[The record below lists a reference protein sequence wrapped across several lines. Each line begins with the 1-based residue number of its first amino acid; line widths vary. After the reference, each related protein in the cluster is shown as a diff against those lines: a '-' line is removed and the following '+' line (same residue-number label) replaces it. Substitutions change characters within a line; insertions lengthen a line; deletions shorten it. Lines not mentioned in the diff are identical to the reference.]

1 MSQILIETRLNSLK
15 LNESKAPRKGCLGR
29 IEGICADYGNP
40 TRNGRFYSRE
50 LWEHVF
56 NDELVKESLKS
67 KTLIGE
73 LDHPEDRFEPLA
85 KEACVVMTD
94 YSFDD
99 ENKVVNGGFDILDT
113 PAGRILKSL
122 LDYGC
127 VMGVSSRGQGDIVSG
142 TEFEEVS
149 PDTYEFACFDVVT
162 TPAVAIARQHV
173 TESVS
178 KQKIKSLS
186 DSIIEQVNSSKTN
199 SELDTI
205 LRVVESTEIP
215 NLKAVKT
222 AIKDK
227 RKSIVEGKTISDKTK
242 KDLHEA
248 KIEINRLSKELEKQ
262 SIKTIEESKSSNNT
276 ISNLTSQILAYKH
289 REQRLLDAVE
299 SLKKKLGKSD
309 YFISEGND
317 KAHNLQK
324 DLDLAYAKIKSLNND
339 LSKSDRQLKRVKEN
353 NQKKQD
359 ELDNLKLSLNESN
372 SKVRAL
378 RIQLADKD
386 KELNSLHES
395 FENEKRDNK
404 DKVKRLNESILNSK
418 KSVSNMKSLL
428 ESFRDNYTDLI
439 CKTHNIN
446 KNLVIESLGNDYTPE
461 IINKF
466 INEYL
471 DKIERY
477 SKLSFSSD
485 TPKGMKI
492 MTESLKTS
500 ETKDEELEKFKKFME
515 AVGGV
520 SD

>member
-178 KQKIKSLS
+178 KQKIKSL
-186 DSIIEQVNSSKTN
+186 N
-199 SELDTI
+199 I
-205 LRVVESTEIP
+205 LLLQNPCYTSNISGSVV
-215 NLKAVKT
+215 
-222 AIKDK
+222 
-227 RKSIVEGKTISDKTK
+227 IV
-242 KDLHEA
+242 
-248 KIEINRLSKELEKQ
+248 
-262 SIKTIEESKSSNNT
+262 
-276 ISNLTSQILAYKH
+276 
-289 REQRLLDAVE
+289 
-299 SLKKKLGKSD
+299 
-309 YFISEGND
+309 
-317 KAHNLQK
+317 
-324 DLDLAYAKIKSLNND
+324 
-339 LSKSDRQLKRVKEN
+339 
-353 NQKKQD
+353 
-359 ELDNLKLSLNESN
+359 
-372 SKVRAL
+372 
-378 RIQLADKD
+378 
-386 KELNSLHES
+386 
-395 FENEKRDNK
+395 
-404 DKVKRLNESILNSK
+404 
-418 KSVSNMKSLL
+418 
-428 ESFRDNYTDLI
+428 
-439 CKTHNIN
+439 
-446 KNLVIESLGNDYTPE
+446 
-461 IINKF
+461 
-466 INEYL
+466 
-471 DKIERY
+471 
-477 SKLSFSSD
+477 
-485 TPKGMKI
+485 
-492 MTESLKTS
+492 
-500 ETKDEELEKFKKFME
+500 
-515 AVGGV
+515 
-520 SD
+520 

>member
-1 MSQILIETRLNSLK
+1 M
-15 LNESKAPRKGCLGR
+15 
-29 IEGICADYGNP
+29 
-40 TRNGRFYSRE
+40 
-50 LWEHVF
+50 
-56 NDELVKESLKS
+56 
-67 KTLIGE
+67 
-73 LDHPEDRFEPLA
+73 
-85 KEACVVMTD
+85 
-94 YSFDD
+94 
-99 ENKVVNGGFDILDT
+99 
-113 PAGRILKSL
+113 
-122 LDYGC
+122 
-127 VMGVSSRGQGDIVSG
+127 
-142 TEFEEVS
+142 
-149 PDTYEFACFDVVT
+149 
-162 TPAVAIARQHV
+162 
-173 TESVS
+173 
-178 KQKIKSLS
+178 
-186 DSIIEQVNSSKTN
+186 
-199 SELDTI
+199 
-205 LRVVESTEIP
+205 
-215 NLKAVKT
+215 
-222 AIKDK
+222 
-227 RKSIVEGKTISDKTK
+227 
-242 KDLHEA
+242 
-248 KIEINRLSKELEKQ
+248 
-262 SIKTIEESKSSNNT
+262 
-276 ISNLTSQILAYKH
+276 
-289 REQRLLDAVE
+289 
-299 SLKKKLGKSD
+299 
-309 YFISEGND
+309 
-317 KAHNLQK
+317 
-324 DLDLAYAKIKSLNND
+324 
-339 LSKSDRQLKRVKEN
+339 
-353 NQKKQD
+353 
-359 ELDNLKLSLNESN
+359 KLSLNESN

-418 KSVSNMKSLL
+418 KSVSNTKSLL